1 MSFIESEDG
10 VTAIE
15 YGVFTAF
22 VGVFLTAAWS
32 VFSVPFLAMANTV
45 VAALHLNLTT

>member
-22 VGVFLTAAWS
+22 LGLALTAVWS
-32 VFSVPFLAMANTV
+32 AFSVSFLAMTNTL
-45 VAALHLNLTT
+45 VAALTLT

>member
-22 VGVFLTAAWS
+22 LGLFLTATWS
-32 VFSVPFLAMANTV
+32 VFSISFLAMSEAI
-45 VAALHLNLTT
+45 VAALTLT

>member
-22 VGVFLTAAWS
+22 LGLALTAAWAA
-32 VFSVPFLAMANTV
+32 FSMSFLAMANT
-45 VAALHLNLTT
+45 LTTALATT